1 MEIKFI
7 SIKLHNFKSHR
18 DLVVEFGDLTKIT
31 GDNARGKSSIL
42 ESISWTLYGTD
53 TLGSKTDPTPTNYE
67 YDHIYT
73 EFLLSVDNK
82 QILLGRSI
90 EKGKSKLYVNEV
102 PTKSTEF
109 DELVKSLFDK
119 DLFLALF
126 NPVYFSSLH
135 WEKQRSMLLQYVTP
149 PLNKEVFAQLPE
161 TQAKKLSEQLKKHTL
176 SDLEKI
182 HRDNKNKMDKALIAE
197 ASRTRTL
204 QNQLKHVSQLDIN
217 VEETKSEIEK
227 LTNQIKEIEATT
239 FSASE
244 NNQRYSSLHAQIQ
257 SLQEQVSS
265 SASKWP
271 SLRDEAIED
280 TCRTCKRLLDADSIE
295 VVKTDKAE
303 REEQYKVNHKLL
315 VTKRNELQSQLGHF
329 EFIDVSEQLEKIRE
343 LEKKQKSLLAN
354 IAVQDQRELL
364 LDQIKQA
371 ESAEIETRESRNESI
386 LVLDA
391 IKAYEAKAA
400 ELQAMKVQDLFTTLS
415 VRLFK
420 QNKGDGE
427 YKPDFEIEMDDKPY
441 RKLSLSETIRAG
453 LELRDVLSKQSGII
467 APCFVDNSESITRFT
482 RPLGQLITSRV
493 VADQELIIETEGK

>member
-53 TLGSKTDPTPTNYE
+53 TLGSKTDPTPTNYK
-67 YDHIYT
+67 YDHIST
-73 EFLLSVDNK
+73 ELLLSVDNK
-82 QILLGRSI
+82 QILLARSI
-90 EKGKSKLYVNEV
+90 EKEKNKLYVNEV

-119 DLFLALF
+119 ELFLALF
-126 NPVYFSSLH
+126 NPFYFPSLH

-149 PLNKEVFAQLPE
+149 PLNKEVFAELPE
-161 TQAKKLSEQLKKHTL
+161 TQAKKLSDQLKKHTL

-182 HRDNKNKMDKALIAE
+182 HRDNKNKMDKSLIAE
-197 ASRTRTL
+197 ASSIRTL
-204 QNQLKHVSQLDIN
+204 QKQLKHVSQLDIN
-217 VEETKSEIEK
+217 AEDTKTEIER
-227 LTNQIKEIEATT
+227 LTDQIKEIEATT

-244 NNQRYSSLHAQIQ
+244 NNQRYNSLNARIQ
-257 SLQEQVSS
+257 SLQEQISD

-271 SLRDEAIED
+271 TLRDEAIAN
-280 TCRTCKRLLDADSIE
+280 TCRTCKRLLDTDSIE
-295 VVKTDKAE
+295 AVKTDKVK
-303 REEQYKVNHKLL
+303 REEQYKAKHKSL
-315 VTKRNELQSQLGHF
+315 VTKRNELQSQLAQLV
-329 EFIDVSEQLEKIRE
+329 FIDVSEQIEKIRE

-354 IAVQDQRELL
+354 IAAQDQREQL

-371 ESAEIETRESRNESI
+371 ESAEAETHESRSDSI

-391 IKAYEAKAA
+391 IKAFEAKAA
-400 ELQAMKVQDLFTTLS
+400 ELQAVKVQELFTTLS

-427 YKPDFEIEMDDKPY
+427 YKPDFEIEMDGKSY
-441 RKLSLSETIRAG
+441 RKLSLSETILAG
-453 LELRDVLSKQSGII
+453 LELRDVLSRQSGIV
-467 APCFVDNSESITRFT
+467 APCFVDNAESITRFT

-493 VADQELIIETEGK
+493 IADQELIIETGDN